1 MTYQFLEN
9 RISGGIGAD
18 DRYWESLEEGHF
30 RLPRCAE
37 CLRWMWPAHWRCP
50 ECGCWEQEWVDVE
63 PVGTVFAWTRTWYS
77 FDRVRERADQVPYVV
92 VVAEIPAA
100 GEARVLGMLGGS
112 EEGLEIGTPVH
123 GIIAP
128 PSPVSKG
135 YATIQWVL
143 GRRPDAPAERGGA
156 G

>member
-1 MTYQFLEN
+1 MTYQFSEN

-18 DRYWESLEEGHF
+18 DRYWESL
-30 RLPRCAE
+30 
-37 CLRWMWPAHWRCP
+37 
-50 ECGCWEQEWVDVE
+50 
-63 PVGTVFAWTRTWYS
+63 
-77 FDRVRERADQVPYVV
+77 
-92 VVAEIPAA
+92 
-100 GEARVLGMLGGS
+100 

-143 GRRPDAPAERGGA
+143 GRRPDAPAEKGGA